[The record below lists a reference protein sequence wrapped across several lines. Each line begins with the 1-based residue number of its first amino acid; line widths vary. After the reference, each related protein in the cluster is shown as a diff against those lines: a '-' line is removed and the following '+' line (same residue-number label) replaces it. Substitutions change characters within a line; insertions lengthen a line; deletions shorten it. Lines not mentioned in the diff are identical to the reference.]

1 MYSTASFQKINCVL
15 FQLTTIHVDVHTAI
29 REVLILGFGELV
41 SVGIGRNVHSKVK
54 VLLQVVEAVDV
65 DPQQR
70 DCHQHHN
77 NLKPGNSALDK
88 KHTAFI

>member
-1 MYSTASFQKINCVL
+1 MYAKAILLKITSVL
-15 FQLTTIHVDVHTAI
+15 FQLTTIHIDIHSAV

-41 SVGIGRNVHSKVK
+41 GIGIGRNVHSEVK
-54 VLLQVVEAVDV
+54 VLLQVVEAVDI

-77 NLKPGNSALDK
+77 NLKPGNSLL
-88 KHTAFI
+88 